1 MNIITIDNYNNEIN
15 HDLDEAS
22 INDIILLSEIILNDN
37 NKNNIFI
44 LKSRLKEKFKDR
56 KIFEYDKANKCI
68 KTSNIAG
75 FIGINNT
82 SISIKSR
89 FSDTNNDYFLH
100 YMLLK
105 VLNINIVNMHHNIDN
120 EKSFSFLPYLF
131 NFYLKNA
138 YNLGLFKQYVRKEYN
153 DSRVKGSIDFARHIK
168 YNFMENGNVAYN
180 IREHSYDN
188 PLNQLIRHTIEYISD
203 NKKYAFILDSKDI
216 KEIVKIIRYI
226 TPSYSKKN
234 RNIIINKNIKSRI
247 HPYYTAY
254 EPLRKICIKILKNE
268 ELKYGISKDKVYGI
282 LFDVSYLWEEYLNT
296 LLRSLGFIHPNNT
309 YHRNPVQLLNESPNW
324 YCYPDFYNNT
334 IVLDAKYKKIDS
346 MEDINSEDRHQIFSY
361 MYILGLK
368 RSLFIHPVAEEKEC
382 ITAPLNSSKNSLLKD
397 CTTGIYH
404 FQIPQNIMNMKSF
417 IDNIKI
423 SEEKFISYMKQY
435 I

>member
-1 MNIITIDNYNNEIN
+1 MHITAIDNYNNEIN
-15 HDLDEAS
+15 CDLDEAF
-22 INDIILLSEIILNDN
+22 INDIISLSEIMLKDN
-37 NKNNIFI
+37 NENNIF
-44 LKSRLKEKFKDR
+44 LFKSPLKEKFKDR
-56 KIFEYDKANKCI
+56 KIFEFNKQNNSI

-89 FSDTNNDYFLH
+89 FASSQNDYFLH

-105 VLNINIVNMHHNIDN
+105 VLNIHISNLYHNIDN

-138 YNLGLFKQYVRKEYN
+138 YSLGLFKQYVRKEYN
-153 DSRVKGSIDFARHIK
+153 DSKVRGNIDFSRHIK

-180 IREHSYDN
+180 VREHSYDN
-188 PLNQLIRHTIEYISD
+188 ALNQLIRHTIEYINE
-203 NKKYAFILDSKDI
+203 NKKYSFILESKDI
-216 KEIVKIIRYI
+216 KEIVKIIRNI
-226 TPSYSKKN
+226 TPAYSKKN

-268 ELKYGISKDKVYGI
+268 QLKYGQSKDKVYGI
-282 LFDVSYLWEEYLNT
+282 LFDLSYLWEEYLNT
-296 LLRSLGFIHPNNT
+296 LLKPLHFTHPNNT
-309 YHRNPVQLLNESPNW
+309 YSKDAVKMLTVSPNW
-324 YCYPDFYNNT
+324 HSYPDFYNDK
-334 IVLDAKYKKIDS
+334 IVLDAKYKKLDNMDS
-346 MEDINSEDRHQIFSY
+346 VDYADRHQILSY
-361 MYILGLK
+361 MYILGL
-368 RSLFIHPVAEEKEC
+368 RSSLFIHPVTEEREC
-382 ITAPLNSSKNSLLKD
+382 INVSLNSSKNSLLKE

-404 FQIPQNIMNMKSF
+404 FHIPQNIQDMKSF

-423 SEEKFISYMKQY
+423 SEEKFKTYMKQY

>member
-1 MNIITIDNYNNEIN
+1 MHITVIDNNKIN
-15 HDLDEAS
+15 CDFDEAY
-22 INDIILLSEIILNDN
+22 INDIILLSEIMLKDN
-37 NKNNIFI
+37 NENNIF
-44 LKSRLKEKFKDR
+44 LFKSPLKEKFKDR
-56 KIFEYDKANKCI
+56 KIFEFNKQNNSI

-89 FSDTNNDYFLH
+89 FSQNDTNDYFLH

-105 VLNINIVNMHHNIDN
+105 VLNIHMANLHHNIDN
-120 EKSFSFLPYLF
+120 DKTFSFLPYLF

-138 YNLGLFKQYVRKEYN
+138 YSLGLFKQYVRKEYN
-153 DSRVKGSIDFARHIK
+153 DSKIRGNIDFSRHIK

-180 IREHSYDN
+180 VREHSYDN
-188 PLNQLIRHTIEYISD
+188 ALNQLIRHTIEYINE
-203 NKKYAFILDSKDI
+203 NKKYLFILESKDI
-216 KEIVKIIRYI
+216 KEIVKVIREI
-226 TPSYSKKN
+226 TPTYSKKN

-268 ELKYGISKDKVYGI
+268 QLKYGQSKDKVYGI
-282 LFDVSYLWEEYLNT
+282 LFDLSYLWEEYLNT
-296 LLRSLGFIHPNNT
+296 LLKPLHFTHPNNT
-309 YHRNPVQLLNESPNW
+309 YSKDAVKILTVSPNW
-324 YCYPDFYNNT
+324 HSYPDFYNDK
-334 IVLDAKYKKIDS
+334 IVLDAKYKKLNNMDS
-346 MEDINSEDRHQIFSY
+346 VDYADRHQILSY

-368 RSLFIHPVAEEKEC
+368 NSLFIHPIVEEKEC
-382 ITAPLNSSKNSLLKD
+382 ITATLNSSKNNLLYNYSV
-397 CTTGIYH
+397 GIYN
-404 FQIPQNIMNMKSF
+404 FLVPQNISTMQEF

-423 SEEKFISYMKQY
+423 SEEKFKTYMKQY